1 MLRVPSLIKPSPRAA
16 GSEGAKDRRV
26 HLSDED
32 QAQYYLCSPV
42 HKLAGFER
50 WCRECVFVRDKD
62 TGTIHRLTLWP
73 GQRRFVADVVA
84 GVWLLDLKA
93 RQLGITTAA
102 AAVCAWR
109 MVFESSYLIMVVN
122 QEAQYAEDFVDRVR
136 FIHQHLPPSMRMTPT
151 VDKERRLYFGEDGKD
166 CDLRAMVGGDK
177 AARSF
182 TGDLALFDEASRI
195 PDFGETL
202 AAILPALTRSP
213 DIGRAKD
220 GQIVCFSTSSGPEGD
235 FKELWDR
242 NFGEAGEL
250 LDGDGVGPHRFKPVF
265 YSWRERPGRD
275 ADWFAERKRE
285 LDQISPV
292 KIKQEFPS
300 TVDEAWEYPEG
311 RVYPLFT
318 RARNIGTIDIP
329 WHAKRF
335 RAIDWGETKSA
346 YVVLWI
352 AYIEGPPGFLV
363 HPDCTGTIREFMSYR
378 LDDHGRPLKK
388 NDHAPDA
395 VRYAVTTHNLRG
407 LLYVYREIHRL
418 DSVSMGWN
426 PMTEVAEIHELSGWR
441 AAPPGAREHYV
452 PGVEAETFELES
464 VADPSMGKII
474 ALFSEYGV
482 PTIPASR
489 LAGITDEGRK
499 RVDPVET
506 ARVEGIKMVAALI
519 DGSRDQEL
527 YYTISRRQAL
537 EKAVQR
543 VERKPVAVSLTLEE
557 VRLAEVARTLLGA
570 ADQRLE

>member
-1 MLRVPSLIKPSPRAA
+1 MLRVPRLVRSLPRAA
-16 GSEGAKDRRV
+16 IPGRGKDRRI
-26 HLSDED
+26 HLTN
-32 QAQYYLCSPV
+32 QARAQYYFCSPA
-42 HKLAGFER
+42 HGLAGFDR
-50 WCRECVFVRDKD
+50 WCRECVFVKDKD
-62 TGTIHRLTLWP
+62 TGTIHRLSLWP
-73 GQRRFVADVVA
+73 GQQRFVADVLA

-122 QEAQYAEDFVDRVR
+122 QQAEYAEDFVDRVR
-136 FIHQHLPPSMRMTPT
+136 FIHDHLPLSMRMTPT
-151 VDKERRLYFGEDGKD
+151 VDKDRRLYFGKDGKD
-166 CDLRAMVGGDK
+166 CDLRALVGGDK

-195 PDFGETL
+195 PEFGETL
-202 AAILPALTRSP
+202 AAVLPALTRSP
-213 DIGRAKD
+213 EIGRAAD
-220 GQIVCFSTSSGPEGD
+220 GQIVCFSSSAGPEGD
-235 FKELWDR
+235 FKDLWDE
-242 NFGEAGEL
+242 NYGEAGEL
-250 LDGDGVGPHRFKPVF
+250 VDAEGVGPHRFKPVF
-265 YSWRERPGRD
+265 YSWQERPGRD
-275 ADWFAERKRE
+275 EAWFAERKRE

-292 KIKQEFPS
+292 KIKQEYPS

-318 RARNIGTIDIP
+318 RARNVGMIDIP
-329 WHAKRF
+329 WHAKRL

-378 LDDHGRPLKK
+378 FDDHGRPLKK
-388 NDHAPDA
+388 HDHAPDA

-407 LLYVYREIHRL
+407 LVYVYREIHRL

-426 PMTEVAEIHELSGWR
+426 PMTEVAEIHDLSGWR
-441 AAPPGAREHYV
+441 PAPPGAREHYV
-452 PGVEAETFELES
+452 PGVEGETFGLES

-489 LAGITDEGRK
+489 LAGITPEGKER
-499 RVDPVET
+499 RDPAES
-506 ARVEGIKMVAALI
+506 ARIEGIKMVAALI

-527 YYTISRRQAL
+527 YYTISRREVL
-537 EKAVQR
+537 EQAVQR
-543 VERKPVAVSLTLEE
+543 VDRMPVAASLTLEE
-557 VRLAEVARTLLGA
+557 VRLAEVARALLGA
-570 ADQRLE
+570 EDEQVE